1 MKKVIGLAVIAVASL
16 FISDSAW
23 AVVYKNFAHG
33 FSQGEFFVGLSVEA
47 MSRDFEDEAGG
58 EAELDIDRNTLNVGI
73 GVGQSGLIGLHAGA
87 VDIGSDDP
95 NVNQSDGGEFGVSY
109 THNLDPNSEGP
120 VQLGFQ
126 LSLRTGTVDEE
137 FTETDFTQVDLGFGG
152 ALKLN
157 EQLSFYFGGVFSS
170 VDATI
175 ELTVQPFSAFDI
187 EASDNI
193 GGFGGIEFRAS
204 EQFLLGAEIHLLHE
218 SGIAIYGDIL
228 F

>member
-33 FSQGEFFVGLSVEA
+33 FSQGDFFVGLSVEA
-47 MSRDFEDEAGG
+47 MSRDFESEGLG
-58 EAELDIDRNTLNVGI
+58 EGELDVDRNTLNVGI
-73 GVGQSGLIGLHAGA
+73 GVGQSGLIGLHVGA
-87 VDIGSDDP
+87 IEFSDPDGS
-95 NVNQSDGGEFGVSY
+95 SDGGEFGVSY
-109 THNLDPNSEGP
+109 THNLDPNREGP

-126 LSLRTGTVDEE
+126 LSLRSGTVDDVD
-137 FTETDFTQVDLGFGG
+137 TETDFTQVDLGFGG

-170 VDATI
+170 VDATL
-175 ELTVQPFSAFDI
+175 ELTVPDFSAFDL

-193 GGFGGIEFRAS
+193 GGFGGIEFIPTD
-204 EQFLLGAEIHLLHE
+204 QFLLGFEIHLLHE
-218 SGIAIYGDIL
+218 SGFGFYADIL

>member
-16 FISDSAW
+16 FISDSAF

-33 FSQGEFFVGLSVEA
+33 FSQGDFFVGLSVEA
-47 MSRDFEDEAGG
+47 MSRDLESEDGDT
-58 EAELDIDRNTLNVGI
+58 AEFDIDRNTLNVGI
-73 GVGQSGLIGLHAGA
+73 GVGQSGLIGLHVGTLD
-87 VDIGSDDP
+87 VDSDDP
-95 NVNQSDGGEFGVSY
+95 AINPSDGGEFGVSY

-126 LSLRTGTVDEE
+126 LGFRSGFIEEE
-137 FTETDFTQVDLGFGG
+137 FTETTITQVDLGFGG

-175 ELTVQPFSAFDI
+175 ELTVPDFRATDI

-193 GGFGGIEFRAS
+193 GGFGGIEFTPTD
-204 EQFLLGAEIHLLHE
+204 QFLLGFEIHLLHE
-218 SGIAIYGDIL
+218 NGFGVYGDIL